1 MRLRA
6 ATDILERLR
15 IDPGQRTL
23 GQLLQDREAAA
34 LEIERLCAEID
45 RREAVAMQGASGR
58 KPEHLATN
66 SAEPSR
72 EPLFRAGSLIR
83 LGDVCRFL
91 GISRSTVYKRLSERS
106 FPEPA
111 RLGPRTVRWR
121 VDDIEAWRDAHSAA
135 RP

>member
-1 MRLRA
+1 MR
-6 ATDILERLR
+6 TDILQRLR

-34 LEIERLCAEID
+34 LEIGRLRAEID
-45 RREAVAMQGASGR
+45 RRVAVAIQGTSGR
-58 KPEHLATN
+58 KPKHSPTN

-91 GISRSTVYKRLSERS
+91 GISKSTVYKKLSESS
-106 FPEPA
+106 FPKPA

-121 VDDIEAWRDAHSAA
+121 VDDIEAWRDAHSADQTN
-135 RP
+135 

>member
-1 MRLRA
+1 MR
-6 ATDILERLR
+6 TDILQRLR

-34 LEIERLCAEID
+34 LEIGRLRAEID
-45 RREAVAMQGASGR
+45 RRVTVAIQGTSGR
-58 KPEHLATN
+58 KPKHSPTN

-91 GISRSTVYKRLSERS
+91 GISKSTVYKKLSESS

-121 VDDIEAWRDAHSAA
+121 VDDIEAWRDAHFADQA
-135 RP
+135 N